1 MFSFSIVLAQLR
13 NWDDATTG
21 NLTGCIVD
29 GIPTLKC
36 FEVVFNNILIMSSA
50 VVILVLFIMF
60 VIGSLN
66 YLTSLGNPEKIKKA
80 QGTLKFAIIGFI
92 LFISAFLILNI
103 IDILFLGG
111 QGKLFRLEIPN

>member
-1 MFSFSIVLAQLR
+1 MYFFVLLAQLR
-13 NWDDATTG
+13 NWEEQTPG
-21 NLTGCIVD
+21 NPSGCIVD

-50 VVILVLFIMF
+50 VVILVLFVMF